1 MRGVDGYD
9 VIRAMVLW
17 IHAVAA
23 VAWVGGSIFY
33 LVVLRPALIKTS
45 VSQKALEIAINKGFK
60 EVVDVSIIALILTG
74 AFITFDRFSSA
85 PVAPLY
91 FAVLGT
97 KLVAVLTMLLM
108 ARQLGTRTGRIL
120 RARVPAAASAE
131 PSLREAP
138 PQTSLLRRWLAPSR
152 LVLLLGL
159 ATLFLSMVLARIY
172 EHNLGSM
179 V

>member
-9 VIRAMVLW
+9 VIRALVLW

-45 VSQKALEIAINKGFK
+45 VSERALEIAINGGFK
-60 EVVDVSIIALILTG
+60 EVIDVSIIALILTG
-74 AFITFDRFSSA
+74 AFVTFDRFSSA

-91 FAVLGT
+91 FAMLGA
-97 KLVAVLTMLLM
+97 KLIAVLAMFLM

-120 RARVPAAASAE
+120 RARVPVPAPAG
-131 PSLREAP
+131 PSPREAP
-138 PQTSLLRRWLAPSR
+138 AQTSLLRRWLAPSR
-152 LVLLLGL
+152 MILVLGL

-172 EHNLGSM
+172 EHTLGSM